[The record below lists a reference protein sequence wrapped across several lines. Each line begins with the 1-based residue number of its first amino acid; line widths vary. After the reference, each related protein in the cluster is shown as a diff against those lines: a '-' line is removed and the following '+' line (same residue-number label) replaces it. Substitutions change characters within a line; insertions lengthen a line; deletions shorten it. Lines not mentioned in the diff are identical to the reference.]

1 MDKITKIENYKSL
14 FADQI
19 KESIDEQQKVNRS
32 QMSQLFKSGDLSL
45 AYVDTIQR
53 ETGMVI
59 LKFPKRMAPRLK
71 VQKNIV
77 VITKTAFRELF
88 RSEGSKM

>member
-77 VITKTAFRELF
+77 VITKTAFRELGD
-88 RSEGSKM
+88 RPMEWS

>member
-32 QMSQLFKSGDLSL
+32 QMSQLFKAGDLSL
-45 AYVDTIQR
+45 AYVDAIQR
-53 ETGMVI
+53 
-59 LKFPKRMAPRLK
+59 
-71 VQKNIV
+71 
-77 VITKTAFRELF
+77 
-88 RSEGSKM
+88 